1 MAKTNTTTP
10 TPKPSR
16 PVMNPELVRLTA
28 PGGGKG
34 VRPAPSTATKF
45 GTPMPKK

>member
-10 TPKPSR
+10 TPKTSR
-16 PVMNPELVRLTA
+16 PQLNPDISRIIV
-28 PGGGKG
+28 PNGGRG

-45 GTPMPKK
+45 STPMPKK